1 VPDQPTW
8 LHRVPAIRAALQ
20 LPSAPPIL
28 DRAAIER
35 LFALRRRQAIRLLAM
50 CGGYQV
56 GRTFVVPKQALLDYL
71 DTRVGAARVEFAV
84 RRKDRIIDQI
94 NAERRQAASTRVTLQ
109 VARPVYDPSLP
120 EGVQLLPGLLQ
131 VRFRN
136 PVELLEKLFALAQT
150 VSNDFE
156 AFERAAQ
163 LSSDT

>member
-1 VPDQPTW
+1 
-8 LHRVPAIRAALQ
+8 
-20 LPSAPPIL
+20 
-28 DRAAIER
+28 
-35 LFALRRRQAIRLLAM
+35 M

-109 VARPVYDPSLP
+109 VARPVHDPSLP